1 MKIHSLL
8 LVSVLFVTACAHQP
22 NLHIEQLD
30 ASIQTDY
37 QSFNISSL
45 TLKGQ
50 NIQENDKIE
59 LAIRTSLEQ
68 KGMSYSTNDAQ
79 VTVQYALGIKK
90 IQNVDLKPIVVGSGV
105 YTSHLIKDEKY
116 ATLLINIRDN
126 KQQKNIWR
134 LSGSRR
140 IDDEQLPQGKINEKF
155 SELLE
160 NFNR

>member
-8 LVSVLFVTACAHQP
+8 LASVLFVTACAHQP
-22 NLHIEQLD
+22 NVHVEQLD
-30 ASIQTDY
+30 TAKQADY
-37 QSFNISSL
+37 KSFNISSL

-50 NIQENDKIE
+50 NIQANEKIE

-68 KGMSYSTNDAQ
+68 KGMHYSATDAQ

-90 IQNVDLKPIVVGSGV
+90 IQNVDLKPIAVGSAV
-105 YTSHLIKDEKY
+105 YTSHIIKDERY
-116 ATLLINIRDN
+116 ATLLINIKDN

-140 IDDEQLPQGKINEKF
+140 IDDEQLPQEKINEKF

-160 NFNR
+160 NFK